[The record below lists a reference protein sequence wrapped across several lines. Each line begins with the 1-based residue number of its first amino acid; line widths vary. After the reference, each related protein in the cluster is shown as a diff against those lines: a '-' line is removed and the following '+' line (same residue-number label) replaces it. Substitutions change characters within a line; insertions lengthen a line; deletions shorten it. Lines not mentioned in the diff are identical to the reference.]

1 MQTVALSVAI
11 VCLLA
16 GAVYGGLMFD
26 RPCPTNVPVKQYF
39 EVDSYLGKWYEM
51 QRYESEFE
59 ENFDCVQV
67 RYTLNE
73 DDSVQVSNS
82 AYNLFNGSSINA
94 LGRAVLSFP
103 DEEVVQGKLNVSFF
117 GAPNDLS
124 NYWVLDTDY
133 ETFSVVWN
141 CQPRGEEQSEESFWV
156 LSRTPTLPA
165 DTDVLFRI
173 HYIMR
178 RYIDRSLVRFTSQLD
193 ERYVVNV
200 KVVFGFWIGF

>member
-1 MQTVALSVAI
+1 MQTTFVTVALSLAVACLVGPASASI
-11 VCLLA
+11 V
-16 GAVYGGLMFD
+16 FD
-26 RPCPTNVPVKQYF
+26 RACPAGIEAMQYF
-39 EVDSYLGKWYEM
+39 SVQSYLGKWYEI

-59 ENFDCVQV
+59 LNYDCVQV

-73 DDSVQVSNS
+73 DESVEVSNS

-103 DEEVVQGKLNVSFF
+103 DEEIIQGKLNVSFF

-133 ETFSVVWN
+133 QTFSVVWN
-141 CQPRGEEQSEESFWV
+141 CQPLGDDQSEESFWV

-165 DTDVLFRI
+165 NTDIMFRI
-173 HYIMR
+173 QYIMR
-178 RYIDRSLVRFTSQLD
+178 RYIDRSQVRFTRQQD
-193 ERYVVNV
+193 DRCP
-200 KVVFGFWIGF
+200 VF